1 MNKTP
6 EQWAKIDPKACSL
19 ASQAAVYHLIKDAQQ
34 DIAKINEQLVEAR
47 SFIADLHE
55 RYPDDKLASWLKGF
69 LARTA
74 SQGAE

>member
-6 EQWAKIDPKACSL
+6 EQWAKIDAKACSL

-34 DIAKINEQLVEAR
+34 DIAKLNEQLTEAR
-47 SFIADLHE
+47 SFIAELNE
-55 RYPDDKLASWLKGF
+55 RYPDDKLSSWLRGF

-74 SQGAE
+74 AHTSE